1 MKTIRAIIILLS
13 VPGSLVA
20 QAVSPAWT
28 VTVGAA
34 ATEGGDYNARGAFVG
49 EIVYD
54 RLGSRAIGGYLA
66 LGYAPNGQSLA
77 GDCVRL
83 AALVASDL
91 SGCSFRHFPG
101 WTALTGGVSTRWQ
114 YAHVAAGVRAGL
126 GVIGY
131 QERVT
136 PDAGGNVEAGGYTI
150 AGELGAEIA
159 MARRPG
165 RLAPVVSARTLVFR
179 GPHNVTLRAFP
190 VGLGVRF

>member
-34 ATEGGDYNARGAFVG
+34 ATEGGDYNARG
-49 EIVYD
+49 
-54 RLGSRAIGGYLA
+54 A